1 MSRALGV
8 VAGTAALA
16 GLALLALGVL
26 PVDLSPAA
34 PVPPPATETL
44 AVPLPPTPSPSQP
57 SPPPSP
63 SASPRPAPAVLRLPG
78 PVPTRGSGIF
88 EYAATAGPVRGR
100 SGTLLRYRVAV
111 ERGAG
116 EDIDE
121 FGAVVDAALGHAR
134 SWTAGGLRM
143 QRVPRGGPYNFTI
156 HLATRETAGRMCGAG
171 GVDITV
177 RGRPYT
183 SCRVGGGVIINL
195 DRWRLSVDHFVAAEV
210 PLSLYRDYVVNHE
223 VGHQLGHRHELCP
236 GRGRPA
242 PVMMQQTLGLK
253 GCTANPWP
261 FVSGHR
267 YAGPLK

>member
-1 MSRALGV
+1 VSRAPGV
-8 VAGTAALA
+8 VAGTAVVA
-16 GLALLALGVL
+16 GLALVGLGVF

-34 PVPPPATETL
+34 PVRSPAPGTV
-44 AVPLPPTPSPSQP
+44 AV

-63 SASPRPAPAVLRLPG
+63 SAAASPSASPQPAPPVLRLSG
-78 PVPTRGSGIF
+78 PVPPKGAGSF
-88 EYAATAGPVRGR
+88 DYAATGGPVRGR

-116 EDIDE
+116 EGVAE
-121 FGAVVDAALGHAR
+121 FGAAVDRALGHAQ
-134 SWTAGGLRM
+134 SWIAGGLRM
-143 QRVPRGGPYNFTI
+143 RWVGRGTPYDFTV
-156 HLATRETAGRMCGAG
+156 HLATRETAGRLCRAG

-183 SCRVGGGVIINL
+183 SCRIGSGVVVNL
-195 DRWRLSVDHFVAAEV
+195 DRWRLSVDHFVAAKL
-210 PLSLYRDYVVNHE
+210 PLALYRDYVINHE

-242 PVMMQQTLGLK
+242 PVMLQQTFGLK

-261 FVSGHR
+261 FLNGRR

>member
-8 VAGTAALA
+8 IAGAVVLA
-16 GLALLALGVL
+16 GVVLVGLGVF

-34 PVPPPATETL
+34 PVPSPVPETL
-44 AVPLPPTPSPSQP
+44 AVSLPPSAPASA
-57 SPPPSP
+57 SP
-63 SASPRPAPAVLRLPG
+63 SAAPPRPAPPVLRLSG
-78 PVPTRGSGIF
+78 PVPTKGSGSF
-88 EYAATAGPVRGR
+88 EYAAKGGPVRGR

-116 EDIDE
+116 EDVAE
-121 FGAVVDAALGHAR
+121 FGAAVDGALGHAQ

-143 QRVPRGGPYNFTI
+143 QWVPRGTPYDFTV
-156 HLATRETAGRMCGAG
+156 HLATRETAGRLCGAG
-171 GVDITV
+171 GVNITV

-183 SCRVGGGVIINL
+183 SCRIGGSVIINL
-195 DRWRLSVDHFVAAEV
+195 DRWRLSVEHFVAAKV
-210 PLSLYRDYVVNHE
+210 PLALYRDYVVNHE

-236 GRGRPA
+236 RRGRPA
-242 PVMMQQTLGLK
+242 PVMMQQTLDLK

-261 FVSGHR
+261 FLDGRR